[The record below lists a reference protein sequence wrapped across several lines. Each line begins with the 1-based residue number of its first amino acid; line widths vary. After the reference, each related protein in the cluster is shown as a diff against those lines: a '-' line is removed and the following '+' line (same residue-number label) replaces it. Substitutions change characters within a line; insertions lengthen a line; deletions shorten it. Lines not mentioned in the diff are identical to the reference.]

1 MTLEGFSF
9 FQMHQQRLWRV
20 NFDDD
25 AMQPYKHTSDSA
37 TDGEG
42 PILSFETTKCRRVTR
57 LAEIRQFDFQSCNG
71 FLVIFCPPFFLIVSN
86 SSNCFF

>member
-42 PILSFETTKCRRVTR
+42 PIPGFYLLKQRS
-57 LAEIRQFDFQSCNG
+57 AEESRDWRKFVN
-71 FLVIFCPPFFLIVSN
+71 LIFKVATVF
-86 SSNCFF
+86 